1 MPAEKK
7 ALFEL
12 TASELQDELSAM
24 FKPFSGS
31 HPIRCEVGAAL
42 LAAKAATQRLAL
54 RALDAVSAGGAAAD
68 NSHEELVKTFE
79 QVEALNEYL
88 LEGQPSRIDQMLWD
102 AAGYIRGWFVD
113 QNGRIDARLGSCP
126 EVVATLAGAPWTLAT
141 YAQDWQVPLEQYAT
155 RLASLVR
162 LAREKAELEARGH
175 VESQGWLK
183 RLASRTSLERE
194 LISLGFR

>member
-1 MPAEKK
+1 M
-7 ALFEL
+7 
-12 TASELQDELSAM
+12 
-24 FKPFSGS
+24 
-31 HPIRCEVGAAL
+31 
-42 LAAKAATQRLAL
+42 
-54 RALDAVSAGGAAAD
+54 
-68 NSHEELVKTFE
+68 
-79 QVEALNEYL
+79 
-88 LEGQPSRIDQMLWD
+88 
-102 AAGYIRGWFVD
+102 D

-126 EVVATLAGAPWTLAT
+126 EVVATLAGALRTLAT

-162 LAREKAELEARGH
+162 LAREKAELEARGR